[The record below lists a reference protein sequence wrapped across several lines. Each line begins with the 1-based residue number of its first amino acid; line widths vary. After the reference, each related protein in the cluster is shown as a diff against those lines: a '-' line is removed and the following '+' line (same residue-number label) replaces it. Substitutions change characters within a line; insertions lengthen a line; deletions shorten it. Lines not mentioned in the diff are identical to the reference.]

1 MSAVD
6 DALSLI
12 KWAVPF
18 GIACRRAAE
27 QHCVPFDEVVHAVNQ
42 RGATVTHYAAREV
55 NGALAIGLDPRTIAG
70 AYGVTL
76 KEVAEA
82 KVASQYG
89 RRRVR

>member
-6 DALSLI
+6 DALTLI

-27 QHCVPFDEVVHAVNQ
+27 QHGVPFDEVVHAVKQ
-42 RGATVTHYAAREV
+42 RGATVVHFAAREV
-55 NGALAIGLDPRTIAG
+55 NGALAMGLDHRTIAG
-70 AYGVTL
+70 AYNVSL
-76 KEVAEA
+76 KDVAEA
-82 KVASQYG
+82 AIAGRYG